1 MLLFGKNSKWAQR
14 RKEQDEKYNRF
25 REEIQE
31 FPLEKND
38 YLAMVLGAFWALWPV
53 LAIVAAVIFGVV
65 LIFFKWRKTV
75 T

>member
-65 LIFFKWRKTV
+65 DRKSV
-75 T
+75 V

>member
-53 LAIVAAVIFGVV
+53 LALVAAVIFGVV
-65 LIFFKWRKTV
+65 LIFFK
-75 T
+75 

>member
-38 YLAMVLGAFWALWPV
+38 YLAMVLGALS
-53 LAIVAAVIFGVV
+53 
-65 LIFFKWRKTV
+65 LIHI
-75 T
+75 

>member
-53 LAIVAAVIFGVV
+53 LAILAAVIFGVV
-65 LIFFKWRKTV
+65 LIFFK
-75 T
+75 

>member
-53 LAIVAAVIFGVV
+53 LAIVAAIIFGVV
-65 LIFFKWRKTV
+65 LIFFK
-75 T
+75 

>member
-65 LIFFKWRKTV
+65 LIFFK
-75 T
+75 

>member
-1 MLLFGKNSKWAQR
+1 MLLFGKNSKWAKR

-65 LIFFKWRKTV
+65 LIFFK
-75 T
+75 

>member
-31 FPLEKND
+31 FPLDKND

-65 LIFFKWRKTV
+65 LIFFK
-75 T
+75 

>member
-1 MLLFGKNSKWAQR
+1 MLLFGKNCKWAQR

-65 LIFFKWRKTV
+65 LIFFK
-75 T
+75 

>member
-53 LAIVAAVIFGVV
+53 LASRCNFRRCTH
-65 LIFFKWRKTV
+65 LF
-75 T
+75 

>member
-53 LAIVAAVIFGVV
+53 LAFVAAVIFGVV
-65 LIFFKWRKTV
+65 LIFFK
-75 T
+75 

>member
-25 REEIQE
+25 RDEIQE

-65 LIFFKWRKTV
+65 LIFFK
-75 T
+75 

>member
-65 LIFFKWRKTV
+65 LIFFR
-75 T
+75 

>member
-14 RKEQDEKYNRF
+14 RKEQYEKYNRF

-65 LIFFKWRKTV
+65 LIFFK
-75 T
+75 

>member
-1 MLLFGKNSKWAQR
+1 MLLFGKNSKRAQR

-65 LIFFKWRKTV
+65 LIFFK
-75 T
+75 

>member
-53 LAIVAAVIFGVV
+53 LAIGAAVIFGVV
-65 LIFFKWRKTV
+65 LIFFK
-75 T
+75 

>member
-53 LAIVAAVIFGVV
+53 LAMVAAVIFGVV
-65 LIFFKWRKTV
+65 LI
-75 T
+75 

>member
-14 RKEQDEKYNRF
+14 RKEQYNRF

-65 LIFFKWRKTV
+65 LIFFK
-75 T
+75 

>member
-38 YLAMVLGAFWALWPV
+38 YLAMVLGTFWALWPV

-65 LIFFKWRKTV
+65 LIFFK
-75 T
+75 